1 VPASKRAV
9 DSVIYATYCSQPV
22 VLFYAF
28 LLRSS
33 FSTIAN
39 LKSTI
44 GLRLGT
50 AGHARRWAVNCESR
64 NKHHRL
70 ASRLLLALFFSVCVA
85 ARASAQE
92 YLKGFPDPARVA
104 AGYEGPD
111 SMASTARQHAA
122 LEMIRLLASDLMY
135 DRLIRDRASGRN
147 FTRQTPEELQLV
159 RAYGAVEGRLKT
171 PTFARGGADSPSAR
185 WHSLQWQYESDTS
198 FRNDVFQRFFS
209 PAWVAEYRAAKGRL
223 DARKRADD
231 SAAVA
236 AKAEEAA
243 DSVAEAEAARPFH
256 GAPVPADERR
266 FAIAI
271 NNWCRSWPGNEQ
283 ENPIAR
289 EEIQREFWSHLNPI
303 VRAAGP
309 VREWS
314 GILLEISAGVDRLS
328 PSAVSL
334 SIDTVSS
341 YRNGRGDRSG
351 AGEAGYAATALL
363 TAWFKAG
370 SSAYAAASR
379 LQVGQHVFF
388 SGRSLEA
395 AREQRIWGKT
405 PAEGGEEEGAREE
418 GAREEGAGEGCKI
431 GLGMELTAIRQGP

>member
-1 VPASKRAV
+1 
-9 DSVIYATYCSQPV
+9 
-22 VLFYAF
+22 
-28 LLRSS
+28 
-33 FSTIAN
+33 
-39 LKSTI
+39 
-44 GLRLGT
+44 
-50 AGHARRWAVNCESR
+50 VNCESC
-64 NKHHRL
+64 NKNPRL

-111 SMASTARQHAA
+111 SLVSTARQHAA
-122 LEMIRLLASDLMY
+122 LEMIRLLVDDLMY

-231 SAAVA
+231 STAVA
-236 AKAEEAA
+236 AKAAEAA
-243 DSVAEAEAARPFH
+243 DSVAEEEAARPFH

-266 FAIAI
+266 FAVAI
-271 NNWCRSWPGNEQ
+271 NNWCRSWPGNDQ

-289 EEIQREFWSHLNPI
+289 DEIQREFWSHLSPI

-314 GILLEISAGVDRLS
+314 GILLGISAGMDRQS

-341 YRNGRGDRSG
+341 YRNGAEDRYEGEARKG
-351 AGEAGYAATALL
+351 AGEAGYAATAIL

-370 SSAYAAASR
+370 SSAYTAASR

-395 AREQRIWGKT
+395 APEQTIKRKI
-405 PAEGGEEEGAREE
+405 REE
-418 GAREEGAGEGCKI
+418 GEEEEGAGEGCRI
-431 GLGMELTAIRQGP
+431 GLGMELTAIRPAP

>member
-1 VPASKRAV
+1 
-9 DSVIYATYCSQPV
+9 
-22 VLFYAF
+22 
-28 LLRSS
+28 
-33 FSTIAN
+33 
-39 LKSTI
+39 
-44 GLRLGT
+44 
-50 AGHARRWAVNCESR
+50 VNCESR

-243 DSVAEAEAARPFH
+243 DSIAEAEAARPFH

-266 FAIAI
+266 FAMAI

-289 EEIQREFWSHLNPI
+289 EEIQREFWAHLNPI

-314 GILLEISAGVDRLS
+314 GVLLGITVGMDRLS
-328 PSAVSL
+328 ASAVSL

-341 YRNGRGDRSG
+341 YRNGRGD
-351 AGEAGYAATALL
+351 AGYEATALL

-405 PAEGGEEEGAREE
+405 PVEGGEED
-418 GAREEGAGEGCKI
+418 GAGEGCRI
-431 GLGMELTAIRQGP
+431 GLGMELTAIRQAP